1 MAADEYD
8 VIVIGAGPTGENVA
22 GRAVRGGLTAVI
34 VESELVG
41 GECSYWACMPS
52 KALLRPAAAVAEAAA
67 VRGVSGARLDAAE
80 VLKRRDSFAHDWKD
94 DGQVSWLDGA
104 KIDLVR
110 GHGRLAGERLV
121 SVGDVTL
128 RARHAVVIATGTGAL
143 VPPALAG
150 VRPWTSREATSA
162 QAVPPGWRSSAAAS
176 WAARWPRRGRR
187 SARGSRCCRAAGC
200 STGCPRSPGNSS
212 RPGCATRALTCA
224 PA

>member
-1 MAADEYD
+1 MTADEYD

-80 VLKRRDSFAHDWKD
+80 VLKRRDSFTHDWKD
-94 DGQVSWLDGA
+94 DGQVSWLEDE

-128 RARHAVVIATGTGAL
+128 RARHAVAIATGTGAF
-143 VPPALAG
+143 VPQALAG
-150 VRPWTSREATSA
+150 V
-162 QAVPPGWRSSAAAS
+162 QAVDQPGGDERDRRCLPGSPSSAAAS

-187 SARGSRCCRAAGC
+187 SGRG
-200 STGCPRSPGNSS
+200 
-212 RPGCATRALTCA
+212 
-224 PA
+224 